1 MVRFAG
7 LEKGGKSRKIDDL
20 KNTVFL
26 RLSVVESQDF
36 KGRFP
41 GVRRRCKTTKIAIS
55 CGRGHI
61 FHENRSKSSQKV
73 RKSEGKCGK
82 NETKLRMRFSLIFID
97 FCCILGAVL
106 GAKMLQKWS
115 KKVIEN
121 RPSFRYAFSLIFM
134 RFGSQNGRKW
144 EPKRGKLGKN
154 TRGEQ
159 NGNFS
164 EKVVFYWPC

>member
-7 LEKGGKSRKIDDL
+7 LEKGAKSRKIDDL

-82 NETKLRMRFSLIFID
+82 NETKLRMLFLLIFID
-97 FCCILGAVL
+97 FLWYFG
-106 GAKMLQKWS
+106 S
-115 KKVIEN
+115 
-121 RPSFRYAFSLIFM
+121 
-134 RFGSQNGRKW
+134 RFGSQNAP
-144 EPKRGKLGKN
+144 EM
-154 TRGEQ
+154 
-159 NGNFS
+159 
-164 EKVVFYWPC
+164 V